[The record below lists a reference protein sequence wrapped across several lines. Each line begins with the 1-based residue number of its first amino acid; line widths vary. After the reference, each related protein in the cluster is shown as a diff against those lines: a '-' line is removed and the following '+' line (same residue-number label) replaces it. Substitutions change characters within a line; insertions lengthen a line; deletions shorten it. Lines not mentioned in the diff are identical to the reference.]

1 MKTTSRRISS
11 VHAAFAAVLGLA
23 VGSVTLAQPQPATR
37 TTGEA
42 ASGVVKRAGK
52 VHEPAESLS
61 AQLRREA
68 ADRLAFRELIGWD
81 ELSDDAQEDLWDA
94 LVGPDQLDD
103 GHGKA
108 QIRPSLRE
116 SGEFD
121 PRGGD
126 FGDRGIPLVTL
137 SWLYTPSLA
146 GTARRRVYDMV
157 LNYEGDVVLAGGLD
171 GAEGFR
177 VVEIDGTADATQ
189 GWTQNWA
196 QEYDRPNT
204 TTPGWYAVATD
215 LLGNTYAAGFSG
227 RGTYPFEKYNGATG
241 NYNTLSEF
249 NYSASTQ
256 TTGTAVSDMAV
267 DPEGMIYVCGSSL
280 DASGRTRWFVARHD
294 PRNAGFS
301 QNWITYIP
309 AEGRPD
315 GGIKINR
322 FGEVFV
328 AGSLGV
334 PGSNLGDFAV
344 VRLNPIDGVVEW
356 TFTDPTPV
364 NDSALA
370 LELDF
375 AGNPHVTGS
384 SGGTTRTL
392 KIDRVTGAL
401 TWRSIYATGGSM
413 DLKVDD
419 AGNVYV
425 VGREPSP
432 RTIRTIKYNAAGT
445 QLWTSGYGTTGTGD
459 IRVALD
465 WIGNPYVTSV
475 YGGSVRGIDT
485 QKLNPA
491 TGAIVWQQAVIPNF
505 DNNEVT
511 DSATI
516 AGIVVDAG
524 GSVYVS
530 GDRFGVRSGQ
540 AGGQM
545 YCIRYEQPYVS
556 IPQIARSYPVVK
568 IEGNSLWSPANPDG
582 PGFGFANQSFN
593 LFSFN
598 VGALLGNLDAS
609 TQAEIDYGI
618 GTAGGGLDI
627 NISNTIFSVAFETEA
642 TGGSYDATATGELAI
657 AIPGEEELNV
667 GQPFDIV
674 MNFDPD
680 AAGMELIT
688 NARPALKA
696 GLVARARANMDFSV
710 FGRDSVLEAF
720 GAPNPFFDVGF
731 EGRNIDMNQT
741 IIGLDALPIPPGGTW
756 LDLGVVP
763 VVGNYVGG
771 RVRFPDLGT
780 EGYFTE
786 ASAGPTLSS
795 RLSETFFEANVS
807 VTNLLSQIAIGVPL
821 SAGYGS
827 PAGNNDF
834 DASVEI
840 GILQAYLEGNI
851 KLEQDLDLV
860 MRPYVDLN
868 FDDASV
874 PDTRVYLE
882 RVDEGGGRFSY
893 QATHTVGALPA
904 EANLQ
909 ITPTFGM
916 RASLQN
922 RTGFRFGAFAG
933 FDPLRISAALEIV
946 GVDIIDLDFKPGSL
960 RQDLLAAMKPNVQSA
975 LNGGRVNVLNTTSP
989 EFDFPNEAELPAIQ
1003 VAASSTN
1010 NLPQLIGSSRASA
1023 RMLMYDQRTP
1033 TLAEFNDMASG
1044 TEPMILYGRKFFTG
1058 VGGNRVR
1065 IRHHGRT
1072 EALVATRL
1080 NDQALLVQIP
1090 RRFFLLPGIAR
1101 IWVFNN
1107 NGRSETIDLAIEHPM
1122 PNFQG
1127 IQETI
1132 WAGDPRWLT
1141 DPVIAVDGGTPAGND
1156 SFITRRD
1163 YYTYLRTNLWNP
1175 AIMDGASDPNMSA
1188 TAYFPSFRP
1197 WEVSGQ
1203 NCPPGFPSLVV
1214 DGVALERQRPVIN
1227 DGYFRSRMQQGLY
1240 ASPGFLTMQL
1250 VNPGPGGGPSRTLTI
1265 EVPAPK
1271 PVLQTL
1277 SPSIV
1282 PPGSVA
1288 AGEELRIV
1296 VTGPESVPYFAGYES
1311 PKFGNFTPESV
1322 VQLNGTNLRTEFVSS
1337 SQLAAYIP
1345 AASLTTYG
1353 ARRITVSTP
1362 SNGTDYTEQLRSG
1375 SGTLSSPVQ
1384 VASGGV
1390 SVPLTLNITWPRP
1403 TITGVSNR
1411 TMTVN
1416 EPPLFPETVNG
1427 QTPPDSHNFTI
1438 LGSNFAPGARVYWD
1452 GIQIPATRDSAGL
1465 IRATVGP
1472 AQVARLGAARL
1483 QVGNPASGGSGRPS
1497 NIYSV
1502 QIAP

>member
-1 MKTTSRRISS
+1 MKSTTRRMSS
-11 VHAAFAAVLGLA
+11 VRAALAGILGLA
-23 VGSVTLAQPQPATR
+23 VGGDVFAQPQPATR
-37 TTGEA
+37 HAGQTA
-42 ASGVVKRAGK
+42 ASVRDLVKSTK
-52 VHEPAESLS
+52 IHEPADSLS
-61 AQLRREA
+61 AQMRREA
-68 ADRLAFRELIGWD
+68 AERKAMRETIGWND
-81 ELSDDAQEDLWDA
+81 LSDEAQEDLWDT
-94 LVGPDQLDD
+94 LVGPDQLND
-103 GHGKA
+103 GFRKA
-108 QIRPSLRE
+108 QIRPSLRTPE
-116 SGEFD
+116 DFVPRDGGFD
-121 PRGGD
+121 E
-126 FGDRGIPLVTL
+126 RGIPLVEL
-137 SWLYTPSLA
+137 SWLYTLQLGGIRRLA
-146 GTARRRVYDMV
+146 YDMH
-157 LNYEGDVVLAGGLD
+157 LNYEGDVVIGGTLD
-171 GAEGFR
+171 GTSGIKLTE
-177 VVEIDGTADATQ
+177 VDGTADATQ
-189 GWTQNWA
+189 GWTQNWSREFTWGGA
-196 QEYDRPNT
+196 VN
-204 TTPGWYAVATD
+204 PGFYATATD
-215 LLGNTYAAGFSG
+215 LLGNTYASGFQTSTSYPIIKFNGADGTSGPIFGFS
-227 RGTYPFEKYNGATG
+227 
-241 NYNTLSEF
+241 
-249 NYSASTQ
+249 
-256 TTGTAVSDMAV
+256 TTSPQANTAVTNMAV
-267 DPEGMIYVCGSSL
+267 DPEGLVYVCGNVRGADGL
-280 DASGRTRWFVARHD
+280 PRWFVARHNPASAFD
-294 PRNAGFS
+294 RT
-301 QNWITYIP
+301 WIQYF
-309 AEGRPD
+309 PD
-315 GGIKINR
+315 RWGYPTGGIRINR

-328 AGSLGV
+328 AGYGQV
-334 PGSNLGDFAV
+334 VGSNNDDFV
-344 VRLNPIDGVVEW
+344 VAKLDPIDGAVEW
-356 TFTDPTPV
+356 TFVDASPGSDGV
-364 NDSALA
+364 NS
-370 LELDF
+370 LELDRD
-375 AGNPHVTGS
+375 GNPHVTGGN
-384 SGGTTRTL
+384 SGAGIKTL
-392 KIDRVTGAL
+392 KIDRTAGTVVWRANYAVGGA
-401 TWRSIYATGGSM
+401 T

-419 AGNVYV
+419 KGNVYV
-425 VGREPSP
+425 VGAEPSP
-432 RTIRTIKYNAAGT
+432 RTIRTIKYNSAGA
-445 QLWTSGYGTTGTGD
+445 QMWTDGYGTTGRGD
-459 IRVALD
+459 VHVALD
-465 WIGNPYVTSV
+465 WIGNPYVTSN
-475 YGGSVRGIDT
+475 YGTNTQGVDT
-485 QKLNPA
+485 RKLNPA
-491 TGAIVWQQAVIPNF
+491 SGTTVWAMAATPNF
-505 DNNEVT
+505 DGNEVT
-511 DSATI
+511 DAITI
-516 AGIVVDAG
+516 ADIVVDAG
-524 GSVYVS
+524 GSVYIAGS
-530 GDRFGVRSGQ
+530 RFGVRNNT
-540 AGGQM
+540 AGGEM
-545 YCIRYEQPYVS
+545 FCIRYEQPYVS
-556 IPQIARSYPVVK
+556 IPQIAKSYPVVK
-568 IEGNSLWSPANPDG
+568 VEGNSLWSPANPDG

-598 VGALLGNLDAS
+598 VGALLGDLDS
-609 TQAEIDYGI
+609 RTQAEIDYGI
-618 GTAGGGLDI
+618 GRAGGGLDL
-627 NISNTIFSVAFETEA
+627 NISNTIFSVAFETQA

-688 NARPALKA
+688 NARPALRA
-696 GLVARARANMDFSV
+696 GLVARARANMDFGLIGYDT
-710 FGRDSVLEAF
+710 FLG
-720 GAPNPFFDVGF
+720 NPFFDIGF
-731 EGRNIDMNQT
+731 EGRNIDMHQT

-756 LDLGVVP
+756 LDLGAVP

-807 VTNLLSQIAIGVPL
+807 VTNLLSQLALGVPL

-860 MRPYVDLN
+860 MRPYVDLD

-874 PDTRVYLE
+874 PDARVYLN
-882 RVDEGGGRFSY
+882 RIDEGGGRFSY

-904 EANLQ
+904 DANLQ

-933 FDPLRISAALEIV
+933 FDPLRISAALEVV

-989 EFDFPNEAELPAIQ
+989 EFDFPNEAELAAIQ
-1003 VAASSTN
+1003 VSASSTN

-1033 TLAEFNDMASG
+1033 TPADFNAMASG
-1044 TEPMILYGRKFFTG
+1044 TEPMILYGRKFFNG
-1058 VGGNRVR
+1058 VGSNRVR

-1080 NDQALLVQIP
+1080 NDQSLLVQIP

-1132 WAGDPRWLT
+1132 WAGDPKWLSE
-1141 DPVIAVDGGTPAGND
+1141 PVIAIDGGTPAGND
-1156 SFITRRD
+1156 SFIARRD
-1163 YYTYLRTNLWNP
+1163 YYTYLRTVLWNP
-1175 AIMDGASDPNMSA
+1175 AIMAGASDPNMSA

-1197 WEVSGQ
+1197 WEATGQ
-1203 NCPPGFPSLVV
+1203 SCPPGFPSLVI

-1227 DGYFRSRMQQGLY
+1227 DGLFRSKMQQGLY
-1240 ASPGFLTMQL
+1240 ASPGFLTMEL
-1250 VNPGPGGGPSRTLTI
+1250 INPGPGGGPSRTRTI

-1277 SPSIV
+1277 NPSIV

-1288 AGEELRIV
+1288 TGEELRIV
-1296 VTGPESVPYFAGYES
+1296 VAGPDSVPYFAGYES

-1390 SVPLTLNITWPRP
+1390 SVPLTLNIIWPRP
-1403 TITGVSNR
+1403 SITGVSNK

-1452 GIQIPATRDSAGL
+1452 GIQIPSTRDSAGL
-1465 IRATVGP
+1465 IRATVGA

-1483 QVGNPASGGSGRPS
+1483 QVSNPPSGGSGRPS